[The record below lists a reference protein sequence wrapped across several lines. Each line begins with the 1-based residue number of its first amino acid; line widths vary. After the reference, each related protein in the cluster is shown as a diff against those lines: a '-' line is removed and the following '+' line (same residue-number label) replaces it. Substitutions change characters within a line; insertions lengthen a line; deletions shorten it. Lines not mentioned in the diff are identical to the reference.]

1 MDRAAGLLGAAVVMA
16 SIVTRRQRQAAD
28 MTRRRPGRRRPGRH
42 AQVSRGRN
50 SSIWTTTTPTG
61 QLRLWPLCSCAVTN
75 VLLCVSAD
83 AGFPRFPRLSDRPG
97 PWWQADAGMDGTT
110 RQADWTGSN
119 TIDPSG
125 SRPTQ
130 SRDWSKSPV
139 PQRQCAAHKRN
150 GERCKNAAIRGGT
163 VCGYHGGRAPAVM
176 TRTNRPTHNN
186 LSKWPHRR

>member
-1 MDRAAGLLGAAVVMA
+1 MRNVVTHNKNRLEESETLQQQAQNNSLAQFSASPVLHNEFLSAVIGAMDASEDHSAQILNNPDLSQKLLAELVPIIYKGLKA
-16 SIVTRRQRQAAD
+16 T
-28 MTRRRPGRRRPGRH
+28 
-42 AQVSRGRN
+42 
-50 SSIWTTTTPTG
+50 
-61 QLRLWPLCSCAVTN
+61 
-75 VLLCVSAD
+75 
-83 AGFPRFPRLSDRPG
+83 
-97 PWWQADAGMDGTT
+97 
-110 RQADWTGSN
+110 
-119 TIDPSG
+119 G